1 MAPTRPPPAGPFAPV
16 MDRPVTQTF
25 PAEPAREPV
34 PSGAPRVGQPPAMG
48 WFILAILGV
57 GFLLL
62 LQGSGNPLVGFGGT
76 SNTRRAIR
84 DPDSPGGVSPLIA
97 DTD

>member
-1 MAPTRPPPAGPFAPV
+1 

-48 WFILAILGV
+48 WFILAILGI
-57 GFLLL
+57 GFLLCSKAPETL
-62 LQGSGNPLVGFGGT
+62 SLASAERRTRVGRFVIRILREACLHSSLTRT
-76 SNTRRAIR
+76 SVA
-84 DPDSPGGVSPLIA
+84 
-97 DTD
+97 